1 MYHPSHRVPDLDE
14 AEEFFQRVFGRS
26 SARLSSLSTPER
38 RMPDYS
44 TFTLIGDVLFD
55 CIDPRRYV
63 VAGEQRY
70 PDVDRPQ
77 LEGMGWYV
85 DGLESLYRSLR
96 AHGFTVVDQLDRLA
110 EGDDPPTAAGAPMPL
125 CFTSA
130 EDAGLRHELLPPIP
144 FPLDPRVQ
152 EGWELPAPSA
162 DDPLGIVRCAHHTV
176 LTQDIERAL
185 RLTVEVMG
193 GTIVGRRRDEVL
205 GAETSSVR
213 LADAVLRYAVPDPGS
228 PLRDGLVGTE
238 DSYHSLT
245 WQVVELD
252 RVERHLAA
260 VGVGVVTRTDGL
272 LVTDPATSLGIPCGF
287 TTAPPAG

>member
-96 AHGFTVVDQLDRLA
+96 AHGFTVVDQLDRVA
-110 EGDDPPTAAGAPMPL
+110 EGADPPTAAGAPMPL

-130 EDAGLRHELLPPIP
+130 EAAGLRHELLPPIP

-185 RLTVEVMG
+185 RLTVEVMD
-193 GTIVGRRRDEVL
+193 GTVVGRGRDGVL
-205 GAETSSVR
+205 CAETTSVR
-213 LADAVLRYAVPDPGS
+213 VGDAVLRYAVPDEDGS
-228 PLRDGLVGTE
+228 VREELVGTA
-238 DSYHSLT
+238 DTYHSIT
-245 WQVVELD
+245 WQVLDLD
-252 RVERHLAA
+252 RVERHLASA
-260 VGVGVVTRTDGL
+260 GVGVTTRTDEL
-272 LVTDPATSLGIPCGF
+272 IVTDAETSLGIPWGF
-287 TTAPPAG
+287 TTAPPEG